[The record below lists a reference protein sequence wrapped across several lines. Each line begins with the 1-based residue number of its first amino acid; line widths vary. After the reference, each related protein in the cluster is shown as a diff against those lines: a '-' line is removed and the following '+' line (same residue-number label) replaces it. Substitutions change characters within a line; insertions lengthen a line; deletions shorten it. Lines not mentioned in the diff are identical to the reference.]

1 MEFKDLAAIPLDNRF
16 DKFLERYRQNTNT
29 IVVIFGCGDQ
39 GMLTAAL
46 LKENCISVQYFCDNN
61 NSLYGQ
67 FVKGIEVIAPATL
80 TKLAGEY
87 IVINN
92 DSYRDAKKIQ
102 LLELGIAA
110 ENIYTFDAL
119 NPLFKGMTRQYVE
132 DHLAEFENSYN
143 LLDDVLSKKTFLNY
157 LKGVYTGNL
166 DYYAEIACGEDY
178 FPQDIAPKRHDHV
191 FLDVGAY
198 NGNTIEAFIDF
209 AGEYEKIYA
218 FEPFAESAQ
227 MVKDKAFFNTEVHV
241 AAASDYTG
249 KKDFYCNNYGN
260 LTMVT
265 TILEEGAKHEKITL
279 DTVAIDDVLNG
290 RKATFIKMDIEGSEL
305 DALHGAEKTIK
316 KYKPF
321 LAICVYHKK
330 EDLITILPYLKS
342 IVPEYKMYLRHH
354 SKTASDLVLYCVADS

>member
-1 MEFKDLAAIPLDNRF
+1 MEFQDLATIPMGNRF
-16 DKFLERYRQNTNT
+16 DKFLERYRQNKSI

-39 GMLTAAL
+39 GMGVAAL
-46 LKENCISVQYFCDNN
+46 LRENGISVHYFCDNN
-61 NSLYGQ
+61 KSLYGK
-67 FVKGIEVIAPATL
+67 FVKGIEVIAPAAL
-80 TKLAGEY
+80 TTLAGEY

-119 NPLFKGMTRQYVE
+119 NPLFKGMTRKYVE
-132 DHLAEFENSYN
+132 EHLAEFEKSYN
-143 LLDDVLSKKTFLNY
+143 LLDDVLSKKSFLNY

-166 DYYAEIACGEDY
+166 EYYAEIACGDDY
-178 FPQDIAPKRHDHV
+178 FPQDIAPKRRDHV

-209 AGEYEKIYA
+209 AGDYEKIYA
-218 FEPFAESAQ
+218 FEPFADSAQ
-227 MVKDKAFFNTEVHV
+227 MVKDKAFSNTEVYV

-265 TILEEGAKHEKITL
+265 TILEEGAKHEKSTL
-279 DTVAIDDVLNG
+279 NTVAIDDVLNG

-354 SKTASDLVLYCVADS
+354 SKTASDFVLYCVADS

>member
-1 MEFKDLAAIPLDNRF
+1 MEFQDLATIPTGNRF
-16 DKFLERYRQNTNT
+16 DKFLERYRQNKSI

-39 GMLTAAL
+39 GMGVAAL
-46 LKENCISVQYFCDNN
+46 LRENGISVHYFCDNN
-61 NSLYGQ
+61 KSLYGE
-67 FVKGIEVIAPATL
+67 FVKGIEVIAPAAL
-80 TKLAGEY
+80 TTLAGEY

-110 ENIYTFDAL
+110 ENIYTFDAF
-119 NPLFKGMTRQYVE
+119 NPLFKGMTRKYVE
-132 DHLAEFENSYN
+132 EHFAEFEKSYN
-143 LLDDVLSKKTFLNY
+143 LLDDVLSKKSFLNY

-166 DYYAEIACGEDY
+166 EYYAEIACGDDY
-178 FPQDIAPKRHDHV
+178 FPQDIAPKRRDHV

-198 NGNTIEAFIDF
+198 NGNTIEAFIEF
-209 AGEYEKIYA
+209 AGDYEKIYA

-227 MVKDKAFFNTEVHV
+227 MVKDKDFSNTEVYV

-265 TILEEGAKHEKITL
+265 TILEEGARHEKITL

-305 DALHGAEKTIK
+305 DALHGAEKTIQ

-321 LAICVYHKK
+321 LAICIYHKK

-342 IVPEYKMYLRHH
+342 IVPGYKMYIRHH
-354 SKTASDLVLYCVADS
+354 SKTASDLVLYCIAER

>member
-1 MEFKDLAAIPLDNRF
+1 MEFQDLAAIPMGNRF
-16 DKFLERYRQNTNT
+16 DKFLERYRQNESI

-39 GMLTAAL
+39 GMGIAAL
-46 LKENCISVQYFCDNN
+46 LRENGISVDYFCDNN
-61 NSLYGQ
+61 KSLHGQ
-67 FVKGIEVIAPATL
+67 FVKGIEVIAPASL
-80 TKLAGEY
+80 TELVGEY

-92 DSYRDAKKIQ
+92 DSYRDAKNTQ

-119 NPLFKGMTRQYVE
+119 NPLFKGLTRQYVE
-132 DHLAEFENSYN
+132 EHFAEFENAYN
-143 LLDDVLSKKTFLNY
+143 LLDDSLSKKTFLNY
-157 LKGVYTGNL
+157 VKGVYTGNL
-166 DYYAEIACGEDY
+166 DYYTEISCGDDY
-178 FPQDIAPKRHDHV
+178 FPNDIAPKRSDHV

-198 NGNTIEAFIDF
+198 NGNTIEAFIKF
-209 AGEYEKIYA
+209 AGDYEKIYA

-227 MVKDKAFFNTEVHV
+227 MVKDKAFSNTEVHV
-241 AAASDYTG
+241 AAASNYTG
-249 KKDFYCNNYGN
+249 KKDFYCNNYGT

-279 DTVAIDDVLNG
+279 NTVAIDDVLNE

-305 DALHGAEKTIK
+305 DALHGAEKTIQ

-342 IVPEYKMYLRHH
+342 IVPKYKMYLRHH